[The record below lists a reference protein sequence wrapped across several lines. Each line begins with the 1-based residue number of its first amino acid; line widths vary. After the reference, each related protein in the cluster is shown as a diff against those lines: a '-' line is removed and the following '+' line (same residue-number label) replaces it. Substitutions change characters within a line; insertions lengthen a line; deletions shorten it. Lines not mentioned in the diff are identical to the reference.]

1 VLGQFTGE
9 DQPDGGL
16 DLSGR
21 DGRSVVVDGELGS
34 LGGDSLEDVGNERVE
49 DAYDDERDIEGQRE
63 DGKEDDRTEKTH
75 SWPCWRYQC
84 RGGPASTPCRC
95 TKSKTRSKE
104 DQEASSSVSRSRLI
118 ANTRSETHPLGL
130 LLLLVSTLSLG
141 GGGLGS
147 LSGSLGSRRGLG
159 GGTGRGRGLREAE

>member
-1 VLGQFTGE
+1 VAIRSKMSATNELRMPKRMNE
-9 DQPDGGL
+9 II
-16 DLSGR
+16 SMSAR
-21 DGRSVVVDGELGS
+21 GRSR
-34 LGGDSLEDVGNERVE
+34 DV
-49 DAYDDERDIEGQRE
+49 
-63 DGKEDDRTEKTH
+63 KTEATH

-104 DQEASSSVSRSRLI
+104 DPEASSSVPRSRLI

-147 LSGSLGSRRGLG
+147 LSGSLGSGRGLG
-159 GGTGRGRGLREAE
+159 GGTGRGRGLRSRSNRKSDDIVRSRQGKDVAGED